1 MRTPSSQRC
10 IEKKRKEMETIQIF
24 RILMKNNWSR
34 QITEKEKDKSNSIN
48 KTLLV
53 RCLIRAMFKLNLM
66 VSLPL

>member
-1 MRTPSSQRC
+1 
-10 IEKKRKEMETIQIF
+10 METIQIF